1 MDNAKKGKEKK
12 LSKKQR
18 KAIEMLIYQGKK
30 KGEIAE
36 ELEIHPSTLSKWL
49 NEDKNPAFV
58 SAYEA
63 ELKAADN
70 IRRRNYRA
78 AAQQAQ
84 ERLIELAESMD
95 EDVAL
100 KACKEILDRAGDR
113 PTGKME
119 IDMPQS
125 GKLAAAISQLGGEG
139 LEE

>member
-1 MDNAKKGKEKK
+1 MENLKKFEENG
-12 LSKKQR
+12 LTSKQR
-18 KAIEMLIYQGKK
+18 KAIKMLVYQGLKK
-30 KGEIAE
+30 KQIAE
-36 ELEIHPSTLSKWL
+36 QLKISAATLSNWL

-58 SAYEA
+58 SAYEV

-119 IDMPQS
+119 IEIPQS